1 MRFVLSTALLA
12 ATLLVSPVF
21 ANDNIE
27 IDSTPAQI
35 RDAQSQLRQAIEAK
49 RGGYSHFSD
58 EERREIF
65 ARQDD
70 VLAAIEGRQSIDELS
85 GDQRIRLLN
94 ALAAV
99 DAAVKKAEDNRMI
112 CERIKPIG
120 SNRPQSKCMTV
131 GQRRQLRVDIQRR
144 GVAPSG
150 QSTLEQVR

>member
-1 MRFVLSTALLA
+1 MRFALSTALLA
-12 ATLLVSPVF
+12 ATLLVSPAF
-21 ANDNIE
+21 ANDNIG
-27 IDSTPAQI
+27 ISSTPAQI
-35 RDAQSQLRQAIEAK
+35 RDAQTQLRQAIEAK
-49 RGGYSHFSD
+49 RGNYSQFTD

-94 ALAAV
+94 ALSAV

-120 SNRPQSKCMTV
+120 SNRPQNKCMTV
-131 GQRRQLRVDIQRR
+131 GQRRQLREDIQRR
-144 GVAPSG
+144 GIAPSG
-150 QSTLEQVR
+150 QSSSDQVR